1 MSVTSKVGFAARRPE
16 AAVNEPKI
24 SEAESQVM
32 AVVWAGAEAGDAG
45 ASVDQ
50 ILAGPGAANAWG
62 ESTVRTLIHRLIRKG
77 ALRSERRGASV
88 VYTPLLNREAWM
100 TAESQGLLDR
110 LFGGQLAPLVAH
122 FAKARAMT
130 PEDKAR
136 LRRLVADLDA
146 DEDD

>member
-1 MSVTSKVGFAARRPE
+1 MAE
-16 AAVNEPKI
+16 LKI

-32 AVVWAGAEAGDAG
+32 AAVWAGADAG
-45 ASVDQ
+45 EGGAGVEQ

-77 ALRSERRGASV
+77 VLKSERRGAVV
-88 VYTPLLNREAWM
+88 VYAPLISRQSYV
-100 TAESQGLLDR
+100 TSESQGLLDR

-122 FAKARAMT
+122 FAQERVLA
-130 PEDKAR
+130 PEDLAR

-146 DEDD
+146 DAED